1 MKKLLLL
8 FLYASTCLG
17 QSAPSCPPESFLI
30 EFNSPITGGKKSFCA
45 YQKDG
50 ATVKHGDE
58 LSFDKSGSL
67 IKKTSYQHGTETSA
81 ASPEIPKN
89 LPGTNE
95 AVLIKSEAKLL
106 GTISDLIRVLTLKKT
121 HAGGGT
127 FKVGGCDPTPLEWVK
142 GALMKT
148 PINKTY
154 AFGEQCDVSGGFSAN
169 FGKEF
174 PMAFQLRNLE
184 DFIKTNL
191 TVKMSLNKSQSGLRY
206 RFEVLDGFIAAATR
220 NANFK
225 AEYEID
231 VDPFSGDA
239 MKGTQQGKLTLTQI
253 DGKPVQAEAPLKF
266 ED

>member
-1 MKKLLLL
+1 MKKLFLL

-17 QSAPSCPPESFLI
+17 QSTPSCPSESFLI

-50 ATVKHGDE
+50 ATIKHGDE
-58 LSFDKSGSL
+58 YSFDKSGGL

-81 ASPEIPKN
+81 ASQEIPKN
-89 LPGTNE
+89 VPGTNE
-95 AVLIKSEAKLL
+95 SVLIKSEAKLL
-106 GTISDLIRVLTLKKT
+106 GTISDLVRVLTLKKNQ
-121 HAGGGT
+121 AGGGT
-127 FKVGGCDPTPLEWVK
+127 FKVSGCDPKPAEWVK

-154 AFGEQCDVSGGFSAN
+154 GFNENCDVSGGFSAN
-169 FGKEF
+169 FDKEF
-174 PMAFQLRNLE
+174 PMSFQLRNLE

-191 TVKMSLNKSQSGLRY
+191 SVKMSLNKSQNGLRY
-206 RFEVLDGFIAAATR
+206 RFEVMDGFIAASNR

-231 VDPFSGDA
+231 VDPFTGDA

-253 DGKPVQAEAPLKF
+253 DGKTVQAEAPLKF
-266 ED
+266 DD

>member
-1 MKKLLLL
+1 MKKLILL
-8 FLYASTCLG
+8 FLYSGTCLG
-17 QSAPSCPPESFLI
+17 QSPLSCPPESFLI

-58 LSFDKSGSL
+58 LSFDKNGTL
-67 IKKTSYQHGTETSA
+67 IKKSSYQHGTETSA
-81 ASPEIPKN
+81 VSQEAPKN
-89 LPGTNE
+89 VPGTNE

-106 GTISDLIRVLTLKKT
+106 GTISDLIRVLTLTKA
-121 HAGGGT
+121 HAGDGT
-127 FKVGGCDPTPLEWVK
+127 FKVGGCDPKPAEWVK

-154 AFGEQCDVSGGFSAN
+154 AFGEQCDVSGGFSAS
-169 FGKEF
+169 FDKEF
-174 PMAFQLRNLE
+174 PMSFQLRNLE

-191 TVKMSLNKSQSGLRY
+191 SVKMSLNKSQNGLRY
-206 RFEVLDGFIAAATR
+206 RFEVLSGFIAAANR

-231 VDPFSGDA
+231 VDPFTGDA
-239 MKGTQQGKLTLTQI
+239 MKGTQQGKLSLTQI
-253 DGKPVQAEAPLKF
+253 DGKSVQAEAPLKF
-266 ED
+266 DD